1 MTFLLFYLN
10 EILTCQAE
18 GCSWGPDRAA
28 AAGCTAAPSLHHSGC
43 TFWLSEV
50 LAFEQYLI

>member
-28 AAGCTAAPSLHHSGC
+28 AAGCTAALSLHHSGC
-43 TFWLSEV
+43 TSWLSEV